1 MSEEKTFTD
10 SRWNDLGKP
19 KVIGYR
25 DIPEEERKENKK
37 LLNDHLKKIGAI
49 KED

>member
-10 SRWNDLGKP
+10 PRWNDLGKP

-37 LLNDHLKKIGAI
+37 LLNNYLKKIGAI
-49 KED
+49 KEV